1 MLGESQNARNAF
13 NDPARSMASVIER
26 LEDMQ
31 DDGTQ
36 YRMPFKRVDHFNQPG
51 AGFTPAPGT
60 NMTPLQADIHNQ
72 GIDHQDWQTPGSSA
86 LYPGRYE
93 PPRASTAGRF

>member
-1 MLGESQNARNAF
+1 M
-13 NDPARSMASVIER
+13 VIER

-36 YRMPFKRVDHFNQPG
+36 YRQPYKRVDHFNQGGPG
-51 AGFTPAPGT
+51 GFTTAPGT

-72 GIDHQDWQTPGSSA
+72 GIDHQDW
-86 LYPGRYE
+86 
-93 PPRASTAGRF
+93 